1 MEVKMKIFQHQHP
14 LLYARVFVSEWPAP
28 LGENYE
34 IEHIRSYFGIKNFD
48 FHPPPNIKTIVRDLL
63 RVGGFSPSGRNKPAC
78 EYLTKAI
85 EKGWFT
91 TDKGINA
98 AVDCCNAISLHSQLP
113 VSVIDIRKTT
123 PPYTI
128 KICPESTSY
137 IFNPSGQ
144 ILRADGLLALWDQ
157 EEPCGTS
164 VKDSQRSKTDEQTIR
179 TLSVVWGHK
188 DIKEYTDVVT
198 EQYLALQSTIQFNNT
213 AVQNEEVRISM
224 ID

>member
-1 MEVKMKIFQHQHP
+1 MKIFQHQHP
-14 LLYARVFVSEWPAP
+14 LLYARAFLSDWPAP

-34 IEHIRSYFGIKNFD
+34 LEHIRSYFGIKSFD
-48 FHPPPNIKTIVRDLL
+48 FQPPPNIKTIIRDLL

-123 PPYTI
+123 PPYT
-128 KICPESTSY
+128 
-137 IFNPSGQ
+137 
-144 ILRADGLLALWDQ
+144 
-157 EEPCGTS
+157 
-164 VKDSQRSKTDEQTIR
+164 
-179 TLSVVWGHK
+179 
-188 DIKEYTDVVT
+188 
-198 EQYLALQSTIQFNNT
+198 
-213 AVQNEEVRISM
+213 
-224 ID
+224 

>member
-1 MEVKMKIFQHQHP
+1 MNIFQHQHP
-14 LLYARVFVSEWPAP
+14 LLYARTFVSEWPAP

-34 IEHIRSYFGIKNFD
+34 LEHIRSYFGIKNFD
-48 FHPPPNIKTIVRDLL
+48 FQPPPNIKTIIRDLL
-63 RVGGFSPSGRNKPAC
+63 RIGGFSPSGRNKPAC

-113 VSVIDIRKTT
+113 VSVIDIRKTA
-123 PPYTI
+123 PPYII
-128 KICPESTSY
+128 KICPEDTNY
-137 IFNPSGQ
+137 VFNPSGQ
-144 ILRADGLLALWDQ
+144 TLRADGLLALWDQ

-188 DIKEYTDVVT
+188 DIKEYIDVVT
-198 EQYLALQSTIQFNNT
+198 EQYLTLQSTIQFNNT
-213 AVQNEEVRISM
+213 AVRNEEVMISV